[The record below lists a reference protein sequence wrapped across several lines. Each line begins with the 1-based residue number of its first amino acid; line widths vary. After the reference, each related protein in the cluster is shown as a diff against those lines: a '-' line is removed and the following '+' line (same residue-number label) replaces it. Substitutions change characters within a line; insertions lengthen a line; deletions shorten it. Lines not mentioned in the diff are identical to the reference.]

1 MSNVSE
7 RKCDLPQ
14 LDLECLLLKAGVP
27 LKHWGEYFSLVYEG
41 TPRSEAARS
50 VRGQARLT
58 PPSLTQSPRGTLRS
72 LGFDSRRKAT
82 GRPASSL
89 RVLWPL
95 RKRNPLATV

>member
-41 TPRSEAARS
+41 TPRSEAARKCKGASKAYSAILDAISARYFKKLGIRFPPKSYRPSRKQLAS
-50 VRGQARLT
+50 VMAV
-58 PPSLTQSPRGTLRS
+58 
-72 LGFDSRRKAT
+72 A
-82 GRPASSL
+82 
-89 RVLWPL
+89 
-95 RKRNPLATV
+95 